1 MTQPILAIVGPTC
14 VGKTTVAVAA
24 AKQLPGAELVN
35 ADSRQV
41 RTGALVATFAPTATE
56 LQGVACHLLGLV
68 PLGVPFNVADWL
80 AEATTALA
88 DLEARGGRAIVVG
101 GTGLFVKALVDG
113 FDFGKVPPD
122 PATREE
128 RTRQAATDEG
138 LRGLAAELTARDPQ
152 GAQRT
157 DLRNPRRVLR
167 ALEILDARPGL
178 LSEARGASPR
188 PEAVQVGLDVAPDT
202 HRTLVQRRVEGIF
215 RSGAVLDE
223 VAALL
228 EAGVQA
234 EALTA
239 CGIGYQETL
248 DVLRGARD
256 VDAAIAATVDRTLR
270 YAKAQRTW
278 FRRDPRVHWLRSD
291 LLSVDELAAQ
301 AASLSHCAVAAVRHS
316 D

>member
-14 VGKTTVAVAA
+14 VGKTTVAVASA
-24 AKQLPGAELVN
+24 QRLPGTELVN

-41 RTGALVATFAPTATE
+41 RTGALVATFAPTSAE
-56 LQGVACHLLGLV
+56 LHGVPCHLLGLV
-68 PLGVPFNVADWL
+68 PPGVPFNVADWL
-80 AEATTALA
+80 AEATTALT
-88 DLEARGGRAIVVG
+88 DLEARGGRAILVG

-122 PATREE
+122 PTTREE
-128 RTRQAATDEG
+128 RTAEAATDDG

-152 GAQRT
+152 GAKRT

-167 ALEILDARPGL
+167 ALEILDARPGPL
-178 LSEARGASPR
+178 IETRGATPR
-188 PEAVQVGLDVAPDT
+188 WEVVQVGLDVAADA
-202 HRTLVQRRVEGIF
+202 HRTLVQRRVEDIF
-215 RSGAVLDE
+215 HSGAVLDE

-228 EAGVQA
+228 EAGVGA
-234 EALTA
+234 DDLAA
-239 CGIGYQETL
+239 CGIGYQEAL

-256 VDAAIAATVDRTLR
+256 VDAAIAATVGRTLR

-301 AASLSHCAVAAVRHS
+301 AASLADCIALGPAT
-316 D
+316 

>member
-1 MTQPILAIVGPTC
+1 VTQPILAIVGPTC

-24 AKQLPGAELVN
+24 AKRLPGAELVN

-41 RTGALVATFAPTATE
+41 RAGALVATFAPTATE
-56 LQGVACHLLGLV
+56 LQGVPCHLLGLV
-68 PLGVPFNVADWL
+68 PPGVPFNVADWL
-80 AEATTALA
+80 TAATIVLT
-88 DLEARGGRAIVVG
+88 DIEARGERAIVVG

-113 FDFGKVPPD
+113 FDFGNVPPD

-128 RTRQAATDEG
+128 RTAQAATDDG

-152 GAQRT
+152 AAQQV

-167 ALEILDARPGL
+167 ALEILDARPGPFI
-178 LSEARGASPR
+178 ETRGATPR
-188 PEAVQVGLDVAPDT
+188 WEAVQVGLDMAADA
-202 HRTLVQRRVEGIF
+202 HRTLVQRRVEDIF
-215 RSGAVLDE
+215 SSGAVTDE
-223 VAALL
+223 AAALL
-228 EAGVQA
+228 DAGFLADDVA
-234 EALTA
+234 A
-239 CGIGYQETL
+239 CGIGYQEAL

-256 VDAAIAATVDRTLR
+256 VDAAIAATVGRTLR

-301 AASLSHCAVAAVRHS
+301 AASLADCIALGPAT
-316 D
+316 